1 MELSKYTLFS
11 DFATSGSVYNTP
23 FYDTENAKSVRFWVE
38 GPYKAGVGASAFI
51 AFDHAMYMG
60 GATQPFTGIRLIGA
74 GGSSA
79 SLTEVRP
86 GVFTIASGIL
96 HSFVCGYIDTNFMPN
111 CLQVRYEISGVAASA
126 STGTM
131 TAFLSIGREREI

>member
-1 MELSKYTLFS
+1 MKLSKYTLF
-11 DFATSGSVYNTP
+11 ANHTTTGSIYNTA
-23 FYDTENAKSVRFWVE
+23 FYPTENAKSIRFWAE

-51 AFDHAMYMG
+51 AIDHAMYVG
-60 GATQPFTGIRLIGA
+60 GATQPFTGMRMIGA

-79 SLTEVRP
+79 SLTQVTP

-96 HSFVCGYIDTNFMPN
+96 HSFIFGYIEPGMMPN

-126 STGTM
+126 SAGTM
-131 TAFLSIGREREI
+131 TAFMSVEE